1 MVRFGIIAEGVTDQ
15 IVLEAILAG
24 YFEDDDLD
32 PTPLQPPA
40 ALASPAVGNAGWG
53 MVLKHF
59 ETRRFADA
67 LDSGLV
73 DYIVVQIDTDVS
85 EQKGY
90 DVSWREAGRELTVT
104 ELIERVIARLR
115 RAAGE
120 AVFDKHRER
129 LIFAVS
135 VHAIECW
142 LLPLLCSNNKR
153 KKTTGCLEAANK
165 ALRASDRATL
175 STSAGAKDRH
185 AYLAVARAF
194 DEHSVLLDAS
204 SHNES
209 FAAFIAALDE
219 HRHRS
224 QRP

>member
-24 YFEDDDLD
+24 TSKTTTSTRR
-32 PTPLQPPA
+32 PSNHPPPSPHPPSA
-40 ALASPAVGNAGWG
+40 TRAGAL
-53 MVLKHF
+53 VLKHF